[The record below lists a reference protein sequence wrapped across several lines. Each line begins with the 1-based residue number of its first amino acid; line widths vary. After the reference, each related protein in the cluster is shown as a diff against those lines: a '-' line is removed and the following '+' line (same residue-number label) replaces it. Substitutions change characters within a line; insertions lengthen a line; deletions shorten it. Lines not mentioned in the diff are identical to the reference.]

1 MTSLKDIRLFTTQ
14 SHACSYLPDQQAQTL
29 FIDPEFQVDRAYNS
43 RLSEIG
49 FRRSGSHIYRPNCKA
64 CQQCISCR
72 VLVQSFDAAP
82 RFRRVLKRNTDLV
95 VTQILNIA
103 DDEYYYMYKHYI
115 SVRHSDGDMYPA
127 TREQYSSFLLS
138 QCEGTQY
145 FSMRNKRGQ
154 LLGVMVCDRL
164 DDAMSAVYTFYDPL
178 EEKRSLGTFA
188 ILWQIMEARRL
199 GLAHLYLGYWIR
211 DSRKM
216 RYKMDYQPM
225 EMLVKQR
232 WVLVT

>member
-72 VLVQSFDAAP
+72 VLVQSFEPGP

-95 VTQILNIA
+95 VNPVQNIA
-103 DDEYYYMYKHYI
+103 DDEYYYLYKHYI
-115 SVRHSDGDMYPA
+115 GVRHADGDMYPA

-145 FSMRNKRGQ
+145 FSIRKRGQ

-164 DDAMSAVYTFYDPL
+164 DGAMSAVYTFYDPL
-178 EEKRSLGTFA
+178 EEKRSLGTYSV
-188 ILWQIMEARRL
+188 LWQITEARRL
-199 GLAHLYLGYWIR
+199 GLTHLYLGYWIR

-216 RYKMDYQPM
+216 RYKIDYRPM